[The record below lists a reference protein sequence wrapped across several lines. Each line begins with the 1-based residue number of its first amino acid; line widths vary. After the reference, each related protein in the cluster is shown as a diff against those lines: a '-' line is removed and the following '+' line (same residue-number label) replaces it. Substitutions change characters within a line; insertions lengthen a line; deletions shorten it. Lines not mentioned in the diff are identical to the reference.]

1 MLCISLLQSIILPDV
16 NSKQLTQTVFRIIP
30 LFYFLLLSYFS
41 NRNSMDFVQE
51 FQLIMK
57 IVILY
62 GIYQH
67 FGLLHNLPFSNN
79 FLANNTSFSTIDLYE
94 TGSGW
99 NGGLRISAI
108 WSEPA
113 GSAVAVSSF
122 VAFLL
127 HNPDERKVTKFVW
140 SITSI
145 LFAYW
150 TYSRLLWIAV
160 GIVFILFFLK
170 KNFSDEFISKVIMKF
185 KYFWVFILM
194 LGLLFYLNNA
204 MKYSTDL
211 SALSRSQSILVG
223 WRVFLI
229 HPLMGIGFGNFYQ
242 YAYLYP
248 EMFSIYKSMDLILGT
263 FSNYAATLGI
273 TGLIISLIPLF
284 AFLRG
289 NKKNFVLGFTLCCLL
304 IAIGMIGSDIYST
317 SMVWLLIVMW
327 NAIEIKV
334 KERSNE

>member
-1 MLCISLLQSIILPDV
+1 
-16 NSKQLTQTVFRIIP
+16 
-30 LFYFLLLSYFS
+30 
-41 NRNSMDFVQE
+41 
-51 FQLIMK
+51 MK

-67 FGLLHNLPFSNN
+67 FGLLFNLPFSNN
-79 FLANNTSFSTIDLYE
+79 FFANNTSFSTIDLYE
-94 TGSGW
+94 TASGW

-122 VAFLL
+122 VALLL

-145 LFAYW
+145 MFAYW
-150 TYSRLLWIAV
+150 TYSRLLWVAL

-170 KNFSDEFISKVIMKF
+170 MIFSDEFINRFIMNF
-185 KYFWVFILM
+185 KYFWIFILM
-194 LGLLFYLNNA
+194 VGLLVYLNNA

-223 WRVFLI
+223 WEVFLK
-229 HPLMGIGFGNFYQ
+229 HPLIGIGFGNFYQ

-248 EMFSIYKSMDLILGT
+248 EMFSIYKPMDLILGT

-284 AFLRG
+284 AFVRG
-289 NKKNFVLGFTLCCLL
+289 SRKNFVLGFTWCCLL

-334 KERSNE
+334 KRKYNE